1 MEHQAM
7 PKVIAH
13 MNEKGGAGKTTT
25 VTNIASCLHLKYGK
39 RVLIVDHDPQA
50 SSSKWAAL
58 LPDTDAP
65 GAISVVVMR
74 DTLARDL
81 PGISY
86 SYDFVLIDGQPIT
99 DKVTAAAIKSA
110 DLVIVPIQP
119 SQYDI
124 WAAAPTI
131 SVIKQRQE
139 ITDGKPMARLLI
151 SRAIVGTVIERAAR
165 QALEEYEIPILKNQT
180 HQRVAYIETVG
191 QGHSVMNLPASDPAR
206 IEIEAI
212 TAEIMEI
219 LQ

>member
-1 MEHQAM
+1 M
-7 PKVIAH
+7 PKVIAQL
-13 MNEKGGAGKTTT
+13 NEKGGAGKTTT
-25 VTNIASCLHLKYGK
+25 VTNIASCLRHKYGK

-50 SSSKWAAL
+50 SASKWAAL
-58 LPDTDAP
+58 LPDSDAP
-65 GAISVVVMR
+65 GAIAVVVMR

-81 PGISY
+81 PGISH

-139 ITDGKPMARLLI
+139 IADGKPVARLLI

-165 QALEEYEIPILKNQT
+165 QALEEYEIPVMTNQT

-191 QGHSVMNLPASDPAR
+191 QGHSVMNLPANDPAR

-212 TAEIMEI
+212 TAEIMET

>member
-1 MEHQAM
+1 M

-25 VTNIASCLHLKYGK
+25 VTNIASCLCHKYGK

-58 LPDTDAP
+58 LPEFEGP
-65 GAISVVVMR
+65 GLISVVVMR

-86 SYDFVLIDGQPIT
+86 SYDFVLIDGQPTT
-99 DKVTAAAIKSA
+99 DKVTAAAIKAA
-110 DLVIVPIQP
+110 DLVIVPVQP

-124 WAAAPTI
+124 WAAGPTI
-131 SVIKQRQE
+131 NVIKQRQE
-139 ITDGKPMARLLI
+139 IADGKPLARLLI

-165 QALEEYEIPILKNQT
+165 EALEEYEIPILKSQT

-191 QGHSVMNLPASDPAR
+191 QGHSVMNLSPNDQAR
-206 IEIEAI
+206 LEIEAI
-212 TAEIMEI
+212 TAEILEV